1 VGESLASKAAQNS
14 PFQSGRFEFGW
25 AGLVSGGRLVMSG
38 KGCCV
43 VRRFL
48 AGRRAAWCES
58 TAAHRRSASSRMCR
72 G

>member
-1 VGESLASKAAQNS
+1 LPLRILLIDRDSKIVAENLASKPTQNS

-25 AGLVSGGRLVMSG
+25 AGLRSDGRLVVSG

-48 AGRRAAWCES
+48 AGRSAA
-58 TAAHRRSASSRMCR
+58 
-72 G
+72 